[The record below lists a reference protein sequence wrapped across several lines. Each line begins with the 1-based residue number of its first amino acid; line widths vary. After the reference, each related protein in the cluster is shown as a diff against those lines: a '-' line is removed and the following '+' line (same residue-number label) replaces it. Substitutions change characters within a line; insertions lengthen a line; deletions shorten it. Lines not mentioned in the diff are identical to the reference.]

1 MSRLL
6 RFLVIWTHWNTL
18 GAAIWRFF
26 LAITDWRT
34 IIRRISRQSTVDVVF
49 ISNLRDNTDQKRSL
63 GLWHPD
69 CGHFNGPRY
78 CINGVGGRI
87 RILDITTKD
96 LTTKNGRRKAKKYF
110 IDATQWAQDRGAK
123 VILLAASTKRLFG
136 ENATQL
142 KKLFPNLIFTI
153 GDNGT
158 LFVLKGET
166 IRALKKA
173 NLKPG
178 YCRIGVFGYYSFL
191 GRVIVQTLTEKGYN
205 IIGAGPNAPTL
216 ERVGAKYKIDTCQTF
231 TEMGKVDAVVACTHS
246 EKICLNK
253 ENVELIR
260 KSGKK
265 LLVIDVAEPSNL
277 RHQEYQK
284 CRDVVIRQDAGNA
297 YSPKLKYILGLI
309 SYRRLRLTKGITFG
323 CFAEA
328 LSIASQIKQIEGD
341 ENIKKIDWMRVN
353 EENMTV
359 ISEVFKQD
367 GFTLPS
373 PRCFGRR
380 VKSFDLNLRPKE
392 NSKRSK
398 HPQWK
403 LIFDQVKRIIL

>member
-1 MSRLL
+1 M
-6 RFLVIWTHWNTL
+6 
-18 GAAIWRFF
+18 
-26 LAITDWRT
+26 TDWRT
-34 IIRRISRQSTVDVVF
+34 VVRKIKGRSIVDVVF
-49 ISNLRDNTDQKRSL
+49 ISNMRDNIDRERYLGFWCPKR
-63 GLWHPD
+63 
-69 CGHFNGPRY
+69 GHFNGPRY
-78 CINGVGGRI
+78 WINGVAGRT
-87 RILDITTKD
+87 RALDIVTED
-96 LTTKNGRRKAKKYF
+96 LTTKDGRRKAKKYF

-123 VILLAASTKRLFG
+123 VILLAAGTKRLFG

-142 KKLFPNLIFTI
+142 KKLFPNLVFTI

-158 LFVLKGET
+158 LFVLKEET
-166 IRALKKA
+166 IRALEMA
-173 NLKPG
+173 NLRLKEQSRVGILGPYG
-178 YCRIGVFGYYSFL
+178 FL
-191 GRVIVQTLTEKGYN
+191 GKMIVQTLTEKGYD
-205 IIGAGPNAPTL
+205 IIGVGPNISAL
-216 ERVGAKYKIDTCQTF
+216 KRIGREYEIDTCQTF

-297 YSPKLKYILGLI
+297 YSSKLKYVLGPI
-309 SYRRLRLTKGITFG
+309 SYRMFRLTKGVTFG
-323 CFAEA
+323 CFAEG
-328 LSIASQIKQIEGD
+328 LSIASQIKQIEGG

-380 VKSFDLNLRPKE
+380 VKSFDLNLRSKE

>member
-1 MSRLL
+1 MEYVRGSYLE
-6 RFLVIWTHWNTL
+6 I
-18 GAAIWRFF
+18 F

-34 IIRRISRQSTVDVVF
+34 IIRRIRGQPVVDVIFV
-49 ISNLRDNTDQKRSL
+49 SNMRDRTDRRRYL
-63 GLWHPD
+63 GFWHPKQ
-69 CGHFNGPRY
+69 GHFNGPRY
-78 CINGVGGRI
+78 WINGVAGRT
-87 RILDITTKD
+87 RALDIVTED
-96 LTTKNGRRKAKKYF
+96 LTTKDGRRKAKKYF
-110 IDATQWAQDRGAK
+110 IEATQWAQDRGAK
-123 VILLAASTKRLFG
+123 VILLAASTKSLFG

-142 KKLFPNLIFTI
+142 KKLFPKLVFTI

-158 LFVLKGET
+158 FLLLKKET
-166 IRALKKA
+166 IRALEMA

-178 YCRIGVFGYYSFL
+178 YCRIGIPGSYGFL
-191 GRVIVQTLTEKGYN
+191 GEMMIQTLREKGYD
-205 IIGAGPNAPTL
+205 IIGAGPNISAL
-216 ERVGAKYKIDTCQTF
+216 ERIGREYKIDTCQTF
-231 TEMGKVDAVVACTHS
+231 TEMGEVDAIVACTHS

-253 ENVELIR
+253 ENIELIR

-265 LLVIDVAEPSNL
+265 LLVIDVAEPSNF
-277 RHQEYQK
+277 RYQEYQK
-284 CRDVVIRQDAGNA
+284 CKDVVVRQDAGNA
-297 YSPKLKYILGLI
+297 YSSNLECVLGPI
-309 SYRRLRLTKGITFG
+309 SYRRFRLRKGVTFG

-328 LSIASQIKQIEGD
+328 LSIASKIKQTKGG

-380 VKSFDLNLRPKE
+380 VKSFDLNLRLKE

-403 LIFDQVKRIIL
+403 MIFDQVKRIIL